1 VNDHFLVADLMND
14 QIATNGQSPKSGLA
28 RRLSDKRR
36 IRDSRRRR
44 LNSIDKTGSSR
55 PIVSGNIGKYLIEI
69 GECAALISELQG
81 LRWRANTCST
91 SSSVARA
98 RRAARFSIIFH
109 SSSVRFS
116 LARDCSISRTNRAS
130 LSWSSG
136 GQSSTRSKISLT

>member
-81 LRWRANTCST
+81 LR
-91 SSSVARA
+91 
-98 RRAARFSIIFH
+98 
-109 SSSVRFS
+109 
-116 LARDCSISRTNRAS
+116 
-130 LSWSSG
+130 
-136 GQSSTRSKISLT
+136 